1 MGTPHI
7 QIPLDA
13 LHDVGEA
20 LEKISESGKLIISLE
35 PQFALLGADH
45 VSGAT
50 MVNAV
55 WEFETTWNGSRE
67 TILENTNLLGE
78 VSKKIAD
85 TARDLDEIKASGMLE
100 LAGAMEGK
108 QGCFAS
114 TSKASIYAFN
124 EQTASKSEFG
134 ILTTMDR
141 LHKIIESIGK
151 SVEALKP
158 FWIATEAD
166 QYYEMMAKFKTAA
179 IEVTTILNSVEAALE
194 SVRVDTS
201 NFRNGVRDALNNTE

>member
-1 MGTPHI
+1 
-7 QIPLDA
+7 
-13 LHDVGEA
+13 
-20 LEKISESGKLIISLE
+20 
-35 PQFALLGADH
+35 
-45 VSGAT
+45 

-67 TILENTNLLGE
+67 TLLENTNLLGE

-179 IEVTTILNSVEAALE
+179 TEVTTILNSVEAALE